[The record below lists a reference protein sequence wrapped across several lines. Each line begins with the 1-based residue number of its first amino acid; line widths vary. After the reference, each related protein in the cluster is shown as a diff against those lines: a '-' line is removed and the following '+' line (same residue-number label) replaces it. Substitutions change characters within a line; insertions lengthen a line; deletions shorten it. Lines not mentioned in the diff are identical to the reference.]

1 MSSSAAVKASYII
14 SYHIA
19 KQMKPHTIR
28 EILLMPCMKEVVGIV
43 IRNEHVRTTQMTW
56 LHEECEKWRL
66 MCKAG

>member
-43 IRNEHVRTTQMTW
+43 IRNEHVRKKKEP
-56 LHEECEKWRL
+56 LK
-66 MCKAG
+66 